1 MNNRIYTLGSGWEID
16 APERCCLFCDYC
28 TDIYYD
34 SKGIYL
40 TLCELSLDVVEGS
53 QGRCLNFKEDKR

>member
-1 MNNRIYTLGSGWEID
+1 MNNRIYTLSDKREID
-16 APERCCLFCDYC
+16 APEHCCLFCDYC

-40 TLCELSLDVVEGS
+40 TLCKLGLNVVEGS
-53 QGRCLNFKEDKR
+53 QGKCLNFKEG